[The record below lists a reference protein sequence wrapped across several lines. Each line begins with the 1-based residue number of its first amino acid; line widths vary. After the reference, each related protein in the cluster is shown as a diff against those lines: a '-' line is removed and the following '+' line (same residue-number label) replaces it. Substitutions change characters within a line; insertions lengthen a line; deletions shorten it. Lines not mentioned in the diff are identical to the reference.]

1 MRAKAE
7 ARRASEGVCREEVCR
22 EEVCRTKGERM
33 GGDGAVRI
41 PVKGAVKV
49 LPRLL

>member
-7 ARRASEGVCREEVCR
+7 ARRASEGVCR

-41 PVKGAVKV
+41 PVKDAVKV